1 MCSPLLIA
9 KDILSPNEPD
19 SPSRKKKNLLLARAK
34 VSDIEVAHNQL
45 NNYIDL
51 LDNRVTKLV

>member
-34 VSDIEVAHNQL
+34 VSDIEVAHN
-45 NNYIDL
+45 
-51 LDNRVTKLV
+51 